1 MYYCQVRPSPSY
13 TCSFSIQMQN
23 CIPFPVEINPIFFR
37 PILYFIFS
45 KLLSYLNNI
54 TPIPVCVISKFDMK
68 SLNRVS
74 DKNPKLLRL
83 HSILPSQLG
92 RGGMNEHSFV
102 VVIQSMVNPFNSDI
116 NWFISYHFL
125 KENIFFKFFFIS

>member
-1 MYYCQVRPSPSY
+1 MYYYQDRPSPSY

-23 CIPFPVEINPIFFR
+23 YIPFPVEINPIFFR

-54 TPIPVCVISKFDMK
+54 TPIPVCVISKFDTK

-74 DKNPKLLRL
+74 DKNPKFLRL
-83 HSILPSQLG
+83 HSVLPSQPG

-125 KENIFFKFFFIS
+125 EENIFFKFFIF